1 MPPRAATV
9 GRAVTGLATMS
20 VVRRNAGAD
29 RAGGCGFHSDRRFL
43 TSLRRSR
50 GRVLFVSIKR
60 TLEGGIHDD

>member
-29 RAGGCGFHSDRRFL
+29 RAGGCGFHSDKS
-43 TSLRRSR
+43 TQLRRPLR
-50 GRVLFVSIKR
+50 AGVGFRIEQTEIQREDLQ
-60 TLEGGIHDD
+60 